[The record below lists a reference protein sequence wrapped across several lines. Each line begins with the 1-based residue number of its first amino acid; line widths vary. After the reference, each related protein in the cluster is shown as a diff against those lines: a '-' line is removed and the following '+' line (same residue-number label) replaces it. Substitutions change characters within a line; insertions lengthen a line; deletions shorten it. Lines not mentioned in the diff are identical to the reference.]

1 MDFFEVARDGSS
13 PVLEADVASSTN
25 ATLKSHFCFLHIFM
39 RDVYKKDLCDVVW
52 DGSPLAKKEFLI
64 CKCKKISKNI

>member
-1 MDFFEVARDGSS
+1 
-13 PVLEADVASSTN
+13 
-25 ATLKSHFCFLHIFM
+25 M

-64 CKCKKISKNI
+64 ESVKKSQRTFRRKQDLKYIQVEI